1 MKDCVYLYGYGYM
14 LIRRMSP
21 FFQGRASYEAQR
33 IVPIYLSQ
41 FSRSFFVSANFFVS
55 LFSPNSK
62 AALASSWV
70 KYSSLHS
77 NRTWSIVLFII
88 PHFMHVG
95 STLWS
100 SFVC

>member
-33 IVPIYLSQ
+33 IVPMYLSQ

-55 LFSPNSK
+55 LFSPNPK

-70 KYSSLHS
+70 KYKFITFEQNMVQLNVLVYAPSSCAHSPS
-77 NRTWSIVLFII
+77 NRPNS
-88 PHFMHVG
+88 
-95 STLWS
+95 
-100 SFVC
+100 